1 MRELSDD
8 EVFGSTKELSDA
20 DVFGPAEKKPGLGSL
35 LAQAA
40 YTTLRAN
47 PTLSVLLPRLEEPK
61 FKSVMEGT
69 DPRPFNF
76 AEASKAQRKLDDLQ
90 PSNQQFVSQAPQLDE
105 GAIDAAARIG
115 RKSIAAINELP
126 AGAVRA
132 LGDAIGSDAV
142 ADFAK
147 GSSAASKR
155 FANKTQAQKSQI
167 EGFTPDSIV
176 QRLPEFAEGAAVST
190 ATQLPVMLTG
200 SLPLVYA
207 NMFGQSAGNK
217 YNELRDR
224 NIDPRLARS
233 NAAITGAAEVIGE
246 RVGGMPGT
254 MAALRGAIAGNPVAE
269 VADKVF
275 KASLRDIPGENLT
288 TGIEYGVDALQGI
301 NPDPSLRQYLQA
313 ARDTT
318 IQTMLQGGGMTA
330 GITGLAAAS
339 NALRGN
345 NPPAQQPPSPP
356 AQPAPQ
362 DLISRVLGQPAAP
375 VAPAAPAP
383 TPPVMDQNAVADRII
398 AAINGAASAQE
409 LSDAEVFGDAP
420 AVPTGM
426 PASDVTLTNEGK
438 TDTPAA
444 KPDRQAVQAQ
454 ANTLAIG
461 DVLVNDMGDEFPVS
475 EVLRNKQG
483 DVTAVVFSYDNG
495 KKFDTL
501 DFAGIASILT
511 PQPYTV
517 ASTGERKMSEPGSIR
532 KAKPSAALTTQPAKP
547 AKTQTKKVRVQNP
560 IDGFHGTP
568 EQFNEFSIKNEGEL
582 GDGFYFTFDREGAQK
597 WGFRKTWLDFSN
609 GQIIPEEQRRPV
621 NIMQAKLHLQNPASF
636 KDVQAAKKEI
646 GKDWTPAQVTE
657 LLKSRGFDGVVSK
670 EDNEIVVFDS
680 GAIELNNKAAAPV
693 TQPAQADAMV
703 EAEPSQ
709 PTQAAPIENDRY
721 GIDNTPFSA
730 GGKPFKTKQDAAK
743 AKKLQPMMRVVKVEG
758 GFALADKTPKQLAAE
773 AKAAKRIRGATT
785 GSTAPQSVHEFI
797 AAQGGLSRSVQAD
810 LGIEGNVKIGN
821 RWLYA
826 GPGKGMTIEQATEKL
841 MEAGYIND
849 DSHNTA
855 YDIIRRSINDPQYT
869 PEGWEQVAEAEREAQ
884 FEDYLAAEQEA
895 QPDDNWTI
903 LTPEEL
909 AETGYNQYNEQA
921 QAEIRALIA
930 QAEALGIDAESIMDD
945 VFYATRNATQ
955 QDYENAAK
963 AALETAIQRSN
974 GSGRQDSGQAGA
986 EEGATEQ
993 AKGLTNEGDTPAT
1006 EGAGRQ
1012 GPAAVDDLRPAAA
1025 VSGQASQGAA
1035 PADSAPKDDAETTP
1049 SRELSAVLAKNVRS
1063 IIAQQQKF
1071 EKTFGKGQWPGY
1083 LKRLISGNDVLR
1095 QFTKTTAVGDTA
1107 WAKPALAK
1115 ATESADLIRIAE
1127 KLDKIAAKAEAETK
1141 AEPEG
1146 LTRSPD
1152 WMAELFGD
1160 QPQQAAPQQTPKPA
1174 KPTRNKAR
1182 LQAVLATAKREAEAS
1197 LADWQ
1202 GRNYKANKK
1211 RVNFEG
1217 DGPARYE
1224 SMSIT
1229 AINEG
1234 RKRKNIEALTMEVK
1248 AIERMERMLDD
1259 EKSAERLLGI
1269 LEKTMEQAEADIANG
1284 TAIVGKTPAKEFEYA
1299 ILQRLDIKST
1309 QGSITSNKVSRALLS
1324 YLQGGQQ
1331 QETEGL
1337 TAPTP
1342 DDIRERVTRQEQ
1354 AEKER
1359 QQQDREAEQRA
1370 QADAERDNFTLTG
1383 SNRPADVA
1391 AARGQ
1396 QDIFG
1401 SGNLLD
1407 IGRKGK
1413 RQAVKQTETPEFKR
1427 WSNDAPLVTSAE
1439 AETYQFKTGEKVAVE
1454 AFHGT
1459 KRPDRVGTKF
1469 LKKRATSGPMAY
1481 HTSAPELASS
1491 YATGKADTSLSEED
1505 QNYAN
1510 WFKVSVPGQRNPV
1523 DIVRAWYSL
1532 PADVKATVES
1542 RMPDIRTDDDGNVIY
1557 EEGGGGIGN
1566 YEWELKQTQRGYD
1579 RRGNPLKAAVE
1590 NWLTSGSLFNEE
1602 EQFMDVLRLAGMPM
1616 KDVIYD
1622 SPTAEYP
1629 FVYKNYIA
1637 FNKPLV
1643 TSDIPQEVV
1652 DALNAAAKTDRSR
1665 AKSAGADMWDKN
1677 TRTLKSWVEAFNE
1690 PDNKYVWTSIPDKV
1704 TEVFKSLGYDG
1715 IIDWSGKGGGT
1726 SFPVYIPFEE
1736 TQVKSA
1742 LGNKGKFDGSKN
1754 DILKDL
1760 PRRQQGNPLDR
1771 LPETAKANVI
1781 KRLDALAT
1789 RLGDG
1794 AITDEQFAQGAQAV
1808 IEQVAQRKVNRG
1820 PDWVQERLI
1829 RAKRKGELEADTV
1842 DLALWALSKNPAMAT
1857 DLAIMVSDT
1866 KEPAAGD
1873 YNPVSETMRIFKS
1886 TASETTA
1893 VHEILHHTERMMPPE
1908 VQAGILREYNRA
1920 WGNAYNKGDA
1930 KVKGLLRDMLMAA
1943 AGDKKAMDRVVQ
1955 GFEDG
1960 TLDYDTHYALFN
1972 PSEFWAVKASDIM
1985 AKRYAVQ
1992 GSWVA
1997 QAKQWLRELIQLM
2010 KGKLGLSS
2018 DAPIIKALEAVLKGD
2033 GTKFSKDVLANN
2045 ESLGDMQQPD
2055 SLRDI
2060 PKTQK
2065 QSPNRDALGRVKFRL
2080 GEVALG
2086 KLDAATRPL
2095 QERFGMRMAS
2105 PELRRQLRSMKATI
2119 DQANRSAAN
2128 VAQQMKDMPE
2138 ADRAMV
2144 SDIVEKMIAPG
2155 VVPPEHAVRV
2165 ADAITK
2171 TMDRQ
2176 TDELVALGML
2186 SQDSADRWRGRYLPR
2201 IYNRKTELGEN
2212 TTMDMVKN
2220 LFKTGRPTM
2229 QGIGG
2234 GSLKGRGL
2242 FQDVSVDSVDQ
2253 WLAMGYEVRDPHWK
2267 LNQGKLELVD
2277 KNAPQAA
2284 KDQVTVW
2291 RDWTPSERA
2300 QMGENRDALFRYVQ
2314 GYTSMQRDI
2323 ALGRL
2328 FNQIANNPDWV
2339 RRSASEGWVKV
2350 PDTEIPDTGG
2360 VKRYGNLAGLY
2371 VKPDVMSHL
2380 SRFEESA
2387 NEALQLWRDALGLWK
2402 EGKTALN
2409 PVAHFNN
2416 IASNISMA
2424 HFAGVSY
2431 WDGHKYVNAARD
2443 LVNDA
2448 PMVEEAREAGLFTGS
2463 FTKEELMQNMPPEL
2477 QKMMQMEDSKLQ
2489 KLGSKAMNAL
2499 TFWLRKPLRDA
2510 YEFEDTY
2517 FKYLI
2522 YRDARKQGM
2531 SPEAATDYALKYIFT
2546 YDDLPSGA
2554 RKVRDFAIPFFSW
2567 SYKAMPALLHTAMVY
2582 PWRFIA
2588 PAAMLHGINTIAY
2601 ALAAGDEGDDWLK
2614 KLAKGRELE
2623 KEEREA
2629 LPERS
2634 RGTGMLLNPKTI
2646 RLGTDSLTGNP
2657 VFLDASRVVP
2667 GGDMFD
2673 MENQAGG
2680 LPIPAPL
2687 MPNHPVLSAFSAMIA
2702 NKELFMGRE
2711 VVDKNDT
2718 GLEAAEKRAKW
2729 MAGFMLPA
2737 VAPGGYHSQRI
2748 LDATANA
2755 MDTVIKT
2762 PLGEFTGVDKSG
2774 LPVQPKYAAMQT
2786 LGIKAR
2792 PVDLELEASRR
2803 KAQESALVNS
2813 IAAEVRSMSKLYQKG
2828 AVSDDMME
2836 RTRET
2841 AREKIERIRDK
2852 E

>member
-1 MRELSDD
+1 MAHQYAKN
-8 EVFGSTKELSDA
+8 V
-20 DVFGPAEKKPGLGSL
+20 
-35 LAQAA
+35 AQAA
-40 YTTLRAN
+40 
-47 PTLSVLLPRLEEPK
+47 LELAEQQMFGIQSAK
-61 FKSVMEGT
+61 VNAQAFGRQKK
-69 DPRPFNF
+69 PFASQVQISPAKTS
-76 AEASKAQRKLDDLQ
+76 AEADEAQGYTSDETSAVDGNNAKLAEPAGLEYS
-90 PSNQQFVSQAPQLDE
+90 PKSPIAMSMPTFKGNKRTMLGMAVS
-105 GAIDAAARIG
+105 AIRNGMNAQ
-115 RKSIAAINELP
+115 AINQIDDWFGGGGMWSTALANATLPNVKTIRIAELNP
-126 AGAVRA
+126 LRIKRIQWMHERGNKLLEDMQNTGALAVYRS
-132 LGDAIGSDAV
+132 LV

-147 GSSAASKR
+147 QGIVSPSPFGDIAVELAGFGSGENIAWQRAQQSGATSLSEDGKVLLAALGDLAFGNRGSKIQTMTHLKAMDGQAVDKFLAKAAFEMDRAYQAAQEFRSRGGRYTYFPAGSSYDLVPENAAQGQQVLSLADPPYYNTTGYKGAGDFSTGDKWNAAGYAATR
-155 FANKTQAQKSQI
+155 DLLKTLADRRNHILYTDEAWWRRSDQLPDNVQAGRILGEINGTLSNL
-167 EGFTPDSIV
+167 IV
-176 QRLPEFAEGAAVST
+176 APEKVGNRYEQLGIHNPGAAV
-190 ATQLPVMLTG
+190 
-200 SLPLVYA
+200 
-207 NMFGQSAGNK
+207 
-217 YNELRDR
+217 R
-224 NIDPRLARS
+224 
-233 NAAITGAAEVIGE
+233 GAAGTTSRQSQSGGRDGNQPDAGGRSDGGLAGGEVSGE
-246 RVGGMPGT
+246 PVVQQGDRRGLSDPPG
-254 MAALRGAIAGNPVAE
+254 PVAE
-269 VADKVF
+269 
-275 KASLRDIPGENLT
+275 R
-288 TGIEYGVDALQGI
+288 
-301 NPDPSLRQYLQA
+301 
-313 ARDTT
+313 ARG
-318 IQTMLQGGGMTA
+318 QGG
-330 GITGLAAAS
+330 S
-339 NALRGN
+339 
-345 NPPAQQPPSPP
+345 
-356 AQPAPQ
+356 
-362 DLISRVLGQPAAP
+362 
-375 VAPAAPAP
+375 
-383 TPPVMDQNAVADRII
+383 
-398 AAINGAASAQE
+398 
-409 LSDAEVFGDAP
+409 
-420 AVPTGM
+420 
-426 PASDVTLTNEGK
+426 
-438 TDTPAA
+438 
-444 KPDRQAVQAQ
+444 
-454 ANTLAIG
+454 
-461 DVLVNDMGDEFPVS
+461 
-475 EVLRNKQG
+475 
-483 DVTAVVFSYDNG
+483 
-495 KKFDTL
+495 
-501 DFAGIASILT
+501 FA
-511 PQPYTV
+511 
-517 ASTGERKMSEPGSIR
+517 
-532 KAKPSAALTTQPAKP
+532 
-547 AKTQTKKVRVQNP
+547 
-560 IDGFHGTP
+560 
-568 EQFNEFSIKNEGEL
+568 
-582 GDGFYFTFDREGAQK
+582 
-597 WGFRKTWLDFSN
+597 
-609 GQIIPEEQRRPV
+609 
-621 NIMQAKLHLQNPASF
+621 
-636 KDVQAAKKEI
+636 
-646 GKDWTPAQVTE
+646 
-657 LLKSRGFDGVVSK
+657 
-670 EDNEIVVFDS
+670 
-680 GAIELNNKAAAPV
+680 
-693 TQPAQADAMV
+693 
-703 EAEPSQ
+703 
-709 PTQAAPIENDRY
+709 
-721 GIDNTPFSA
+721 
-730 GGKPFKTKQDAAK
+730 
-743 AKKLQPMMRVVKVEG
+743 
-758 GFALADKTPKQLAAE
+758 
-773 AKAAKRIRGATT
+773 
-785 GSTAPQSVHEFI
+785 
-797 AAQGGLSRSVQAD
+797 
-810 LGIEGNVKIGN
+810 
-821 RWLYA
+821 
-826 GPGKGMTIEQATEKL
+826 
-841 MEAGYIND
+841 
-849 DSHNTA
+849 
-855 YDIIRRSINDPQYT
+855 
-869 PEGWEQVAEAEREAQ
+869 
-884 FEDYLAAEQEA
+884 
-895 QPDDNWTI
+895 
-903 LTPEEL
+903 
-909 AETGYNQYNEQA
+909 
-921 QAEIRALIA
+921 
-930 QAEALGIDAESIMDD
+930 
-945 VFYATRNATQ
+945 
-955 QDYENAAK
+955 
-963 AALETAIQRSN
+963 
-974 GSGRQDSGQAGA
+974 
-986 EEGATEQ
+986 
-993 AKGLTNEGDTPAT
+993 
-1006 EGAGRQ
+1006 
-1012 GPAAVDDLRPAAA
+1012 
-1025 VSGQASQGAA
+1025 GAA
-1035 PADSAPKDDAETTP
+1035 PA
-1049 SRELSAVLAKNVRS
+1049 V
-1063 IIAQQQKF
+1063 
-1071 EKTFGKGQWPGY
+1071 
-1083 LKRLISGNDVLR
+1083 
-1095 QFTKTTAVGDTA
+1095 
-1107 WAKPALAK
+1107 
-1115 ATESADLIRIAE
+1115 
-1127 KLDKIAAKAEAETK
+1127 AAKLK
-1141 AEPEG
+1141 G
-1146 LTRSPD
+1146 RD
-1152 WMAELFGD
+1152 GD
-1160 QPQQAAPQQTPKPA
+1160 LPVAAKQFVD
-1174 KPTRNKAR
+1174 
-1182 LQAVLATAKREAEAS
+1182 LVATA
-1197 LADWQ
+1197 AD
-1202 GRNYKANKK
+1202 N
-1211 RVNFEG
+1211 V
-1217 DGPARYE
+1217 
-1224 SMSIT
+1224 
-1229 AINEG
+1229 
-1234 RKRKNIEALTMEVK
+1234 
-1248 AIERMERMLDD
+1248 
-1259 EKSAERLLGI
+1259 
-1269 LEKTMEQAEADIANG
+1269 
-1284 TAIVGKTPAKEFEYA
+1284 
-1299 ILQRLDIKST
+1299 
-1309 QGSITSNKVSRALLS
+1309 
-1324 YLQGGQQ
+1324 
-1331 QETEGL
+1331 
-1337 TAPTP
+1337 
-1342 DDIRERVTRQEQ
+1342 
-1354 AEKER
+1354 
-1359 QQQDREAEQRA
+1359 
-1370 QADAERDNFTLTG
+1370 
-1383 SNRPADVA
+1383 
-1391 AARGQ
+1391 
-1396 QDIFG
+1396 
-1401 SGNLLD
+1401 
-1407 IGRKGK
+1407 
-1413 RQAVKQTETPEFKR
+1413 
-1427 WSNDAPLVTSAE
+1427 
-1439 AETYQFKTGEKVAVE
+1439 KTGLNK
-1454 AFHGT
+1454 
-1459 KRPDRVGTKF
+1459 
-1469 LKKRATSGPMAY
+1469 
-1481 HTSAPELASS
+1481 
-1491 YATGKADTSLSEED
+1491 
-1505 QNYAN
+1505 
-1510 WFKVSVPGQRNPV
+1510 
-1523 DIVRAWYSL
+1523 
-1532 PADVKATVES
+1532 
-1542 RMPDIRTDDDGNVIY
+1542 
-1557 EEGGGGIGN
+1557 
-1566 YEWELKQTQRGYD
+1566 
-1579 RRGNPLKAAVE
+1579 
-1590 NWLTSGSLFNEE
+1590 
-1602 EQFMDVLRLAGMPM
+1602 RLAGNG
-1616 KDVIYD
+1616 KDYELRVIPLD
-1622 SPTAEYP
+1622 SVKLQQFGEDYLNDSSRYTAEQIRLGRAAYNRPEDIYP
-1629 FVYKNYIA
+1629 I
-1637 FNKPLV
+1637 LV
-1643 TSDIPQEVV
+1643 SEDGLVL
-1652 DALNAAAKTDRSR
+1652 DGHHRHAAATI
-1665 AKSAGADMWDKN
+1665 N
-1677 TRTLKSWVEAFNE
+1677 NE
-1690 PDNKYVWTSIPDKV
+1690 SGILALVPVK
-1704 TEVFKSLGYDG
+1704 DG
-1715 IIDWSGKGGGT
+1715 TGRILNFEEFVSGKPT
-1726 SFPVYIPFEE
+1726 N
-1736 TQVKSA
+1736 T
-1742 LGNKGKFDGSKN
+1742 GN
-1754 DILKDL
+1754 LKDL

-1873 YNPVSETMRIFKS
+1873 YNPVTETMRIFKS

-1908 VQAGILREYNRA
+1908 VQAGILREYNKA

-1985 AKRYAVQ
+1985 AKRYVVQ

-2045 ESLGDMQQPD
+2045 ESLGDMQRPET
-2055 SLRDI
+2055 LRDI
-2060 PKTQK
+2060 PKNQK

-2510 YEFEDTY
+2510 YEFEDAY

-2841 AREKIERIRDK
+2841 AREKIERMREK